1 MFVWS
6 SFPLLG
12 EILKPQWNLAI
23 VFFTQSFLFSLA
35 AENVNLMRSD
45 RVLFLQNE
53 SRRTR
58 VEIIATIISLA
69 EKGESHAGIAE
80 KANLN
85 SKQMKRY
92 LKELIRLGLLEIE
105 DESNARHYVST
116 KRGTQYLRRYRKL
129 REILT

>member
-1 MFVWS
+1 
-6 SFPLLG
+6 
-12 EILKPQWNLAI
+12 
-23 VFFTQSFLFSLA
+23 
-35 AENVNLMRSD
+35 MRSD